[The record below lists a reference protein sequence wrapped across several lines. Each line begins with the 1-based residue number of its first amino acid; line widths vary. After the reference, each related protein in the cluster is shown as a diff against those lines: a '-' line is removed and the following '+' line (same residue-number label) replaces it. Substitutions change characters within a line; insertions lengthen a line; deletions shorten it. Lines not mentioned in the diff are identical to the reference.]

1 MTEEDNIL
9 LNDLKANTQQLFQ
22 EYDKLENEI
31 EMLEGKVL
39 ELKEEVNLLEKD
51 KLELGQKNEQLK
63 IATQILSG
71 KDESR
76 EAKQKINRLVREID
90 KCIALLNK

>member
-31 EMLEGKVL
+31 KMLENKVL

-51 KLELGQKNEQLK
+51 KLELGQKNKQLK

>member
-22 EYDKLENEI
+22 EYNRLENEI
-31 EMLEGKVL
+31 KMLEKKVL